1 LKFTKRLFKI
11 LPQLSAVPFSTGIR
25 YLSNLAIA
33 RCWRTKLHGKKASKR
48 FTGSEGLTMVPP
60 GIQGPEEV
68 TSWALP
74 KESPTHVAG
83 GWEYGETFLAR
94 EVILWGGVG

>member
-1 LKFTKRLFKI
+1 
-11 LPQLSAVPFSTGIR
+11 
-25 YLSNLAIA
+25 
-33 RCWRTKLHGKKASKR
+33 
-48 FTGSEGLTMVPP
+48 MVPP

>member
-48 FTGSEGLTMVPP
+48 FTGSDGLTGVPS
-60 GIQGPEEV
+60 GIRGPDEV
-68 TSWALP
+68 TSGAHP
-74 KESPTHVAG
+74 KGSPTHVAG
-83 GWEYGETFLAR
+83 GPGYGETLPAR
-94 EVILWGGVG
+94 ESILRGGAG